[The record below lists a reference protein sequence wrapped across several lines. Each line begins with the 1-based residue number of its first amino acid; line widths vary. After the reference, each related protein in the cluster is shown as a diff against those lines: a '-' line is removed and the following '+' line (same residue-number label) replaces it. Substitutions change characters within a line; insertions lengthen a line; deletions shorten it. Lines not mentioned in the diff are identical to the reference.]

1 MMNANLEH
9 GQVAPAPSLPI
20 LMRRCDLFN
29 HVLVCHLILS
39 SAFSPL
45 HTLHLQAAQGYDMT
59 ISFEQFKAIILGGSK
74 DSSTF
79 TRRELE
85 SAFVSLQSHKDA
97 RGKINQQRFKE
108 LMRSFGPKSD
118 RETSRKQ
125 LQIIKEYSNE
135 GSFDFHKLMQAL
147 VRDQRWAIAEWLR
160 RWLLFLYHLQAFQRT
175 VT

>member
-1 MMNANLEH
+1 
-9 GQVAPAPSLPI
+9 
-20 LMRRCDLFN
+20 
-29 HVLVCHLILS
+29 
-39 SAFSPL
+39 
-45 HTLHLQAAQGYDMT
+45 MT

-74 DSSTF
+74 ASSTF

-85 SAFVSLQSHKDA
+85 SAFVSLQSHKDP

-147 VRDQRWAIAEWLR
+147 VRALKMGNCGMLR
-160 RWLLFLYHLQAFQRT
+160 HWLLFSYNLQVFQRT